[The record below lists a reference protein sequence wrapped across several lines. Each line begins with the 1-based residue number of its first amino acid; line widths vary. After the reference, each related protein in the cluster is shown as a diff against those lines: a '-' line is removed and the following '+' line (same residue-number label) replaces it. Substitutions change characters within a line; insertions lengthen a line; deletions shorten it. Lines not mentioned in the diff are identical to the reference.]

1 MLIQA
6 QAGTIVCFEHGL
18 LHEANPVESG
28 TKYAIRADVMYIE
41 GRPCPVP
48 RLKRNAQ
55 GLFVLELPIFA
66 DGELGRAR
74 SGGGR

>member
-41 GRPCPVP
+41 GRPCAAISCAAHW
-48 RLKRNAQ
+48 LKRNAQ
-55 GLFVLELPIFA
+55 SLFVLELHFC
-66 DGELGRAR
+66 GW
-74 SGGGR
+74 

>member
-41 GRPCPVP
+41 GRPCAAMSCAH

-55 GLFVLELPIFA
+55 SLFVLEFHFA
-66 DGELGRAR
+66 QNGWIW
-74 SGGGR
+74 